1 MTEDI
6 KAVIKER
13 DLNTQT
19 LAKNISADSD
29 EINLTG
35 IINPININGNVNPE
49 MITAIVSDGIIYN
62 ILWGQISGDLENQT
76 DLINYLNLKYVPYV
90 DAVYD
95 VNLNS
100 KNLITTGTITADEFI
115 SNIGIT
121 LGGVRKTT
129 WDEIVLS
136 WGNITG
142 NINNQTDLINELNE
156 KQDKLNYTP
165 ENVANKSV
173 SKTLGT
179 SDILYPTQHA
189 VKQYVDDML
198 GDLNPNQS
206 ETFILTESDIN
217 NKYIMLTKPITD
229 INSIRVFIDNQGLK
243 AQPGI
248 DYSISDQYIYWN
260 GYDLNAKLEIGEK
273 IIVFYY

>member
-1 MTEDI
+1 MSDVEANITPEI
-6 KAVIKER
+6 IVTKSSAEKIGAEAEEINIVGVVE
-13 DLNTQT
+13 QT
-19 LAKNISADSD
+19 NISGHI
-29 EINLTG
+29 E
-35 IINPININGNVNPE
+35 PE
-49 MITAIVSDGIIYN
+49 LITATVSNGMIYN
-62 ILWGQISGDLENQT
+62 ILWGQIYGDLENQT
-76 DLINYLNLKYVPYV
+76 DLIDYLNLKFVPYV
-90 DAVYD
+90 NAIDNID
-95 VNLNS
+95 LNT
-100 KNLITTGTITADEFI
+100 KDLTTEGTITADEFI
-115 SNIGIT
+115 ASFGIT

-206 ETFILTESDIN
+206 ETFVLTEQNLLDRYVILTR
-217 NKYIMLTKPITD
+217 PITD
-229 INSIRVFIDNQGLK
+229 INSIRVFVDNQGLK

-248 DYSISDQYIYWN
+248 DYSISDNYIYWT
-260 GYDLNAKLEIGEK
+260 GYDFNTKLELGEK
-273 IIVFYY
+273 LIVFYY